1 MLESY
6 HYRVVKATK
15 PLGACDKKG
24 VSSGN
29 ELFLYKIYYNVFRKE
44 GFNIGLQF
52 KERFFFF
59 KDWFLSLS

>member
-52 KERFFFF
+52 KERFFF
-59 KDWFLSLS
+59 